1 MLYSDNTSSLYK
13 IMNSFRKVM
22 TFKCGDDFEKII
34 NYNFLK
40 IISEKRCDIFF

>member
-1 MLYSDNTSSLYK
+1 MLYSHNTLSPHK

-22 TFKCGDDFEKII
+22 IFKCGDDFEKII